1 MIQRDSLVAMGSRD
15 LCRLFLVGLAFS
27 LAGVVRAD
35 EQTLN
40 CINNQELQANG
51 IFWSCQNFG
60 QVLARRNTTFYLTV
74 DAASATYQQFDIN
87 ITLTSLV
94 GDADL

>member
-1 MIQRDSLVAMGSRD
+1 MTCAAMVARD
-15 LCRLFLVGLAFS
+15 LCRFLLVGALLSVLGA
-27 LAGVVRAD
+27 ATAD
-35 EQTLN
+35 VQPLQCVN
-40 CINNQELQANG
+40 GQELQQDG

-60 QVLARRNTTFYLTV
+60 TVLVRQNTTYYLTV

-87 ITLTSLV
+87 ITLTSLI

>member
-1 MIQRDSLVAMGSRD
+1 MGFRD
-15 LCRLFLVGLAFS
+15 LCRLLLVGLVLGVVS
-27 LAGVVRAD
+27 VVRAD

-40 CINNQELQANG
+40 CINNEELQADG

-60 QVLARRNTTFYLTV
+60 EVLARENTTFYLTV
-74 DAASATYQQFDIN
+74 DAASAAYQQFDIN
-87 ITLTSLV
+87 ITLTSLI

>member
-1 MIQRDSLVAMGSRD
+1 MVARD
-15 LCRLFLVGLAFS
+15 LSRFLLVGALLSVLSIAT
-27 LAGVVRAD
+27 AGRAA
-35 EQTLN
+35 TTMRKWPR
-40 CINNQELQANG
+40 ASARMG

-60 QVLARRNTTFYLTV
+60 SVLVRQNTTYYLTV

-87 ITLTSLV
+87 ITLTSLI

>member
-1 MIQRDSLVAMGSRD
+1 MVARD
-15 LCRLFLVGLAFS
+15 LSRFLLVGALLSVLSIAT
-27 LAGVVRAD
+27 AD
-35 EQTLN
+35 VQPLKCVN
-40 CINNQELQANG
+40 GQEHQQDG

-60 QVLARRNTTFYLTV
+60 SVLVRQNTTYYLTV

-87 ITLTSLV
+87 ITLTSLI